1 MNIIRS
7 QYDEILETRDEVII
21 DEKISGQLKVD
32 FK

>member
-7 QYDEILETRDEVII
+7 QYDEILKTRDEVII
-21 DEKISGQLKVD
+21 AKKISGQLKVD